1 MKKPNGQYLYFSDL
15 KDLKVR
21 MEATVEQ
28 IPVKLMNFIDD
39 NEDSV
44 KKVAEA
50 LGLDFTPKE
59 FVALIPK
66 DVEDDLAAKERN
78 YRNRAEK
85 DIYSTTFRI
94 LVRDGKYTATVT
106 DQVPNK
112 K

>member
-66 DVEDDLAAKERN
+66 DVEDDLAAKDATIEIELKKIFTPRHFGFWS
-78 YRNRAEK
+78 EMG
-85 DIYSTTFRI
+85 SI
-94 LVRDGKYTATVT
+94 L
-106 DQVPNK
+106 QP
-112 K
+112 